1 MALHVFSEIAKSL
14 LIVMLL
20 MSSVAL
26 PELVTV
32 TVLAALVVPK
42 LVGVVNG
49 AQEAA
54 TLESSQ

>member
-1 MALHVFSEIAKSL
+1 VALHVFSEIAKSL